1 MCTFGLVCGDCN
13 EMQSGR
19 DPWKDLVA
27 QRKRWTDDLKCWVVV
42 TSGLSRRTIA
52 AEEKRGGWTSSG
64 RRRGY
69 MGWRGGRAQGSR
81 TGGRVEVGLAGTLEQ
96 RVAVCSRG
104 LRQGKGDNNGVLSV
118 PKSKPNRRG
127 AAQRPPSS
135 VAKEAVEAAATTT
148 GQTSRG
154 RACAEWAER
163 EDRGSAVA
171 VVGALAD
178 HHQYAGQG
186 SRETASFSPAIW
198 RG

>member
-1 MCTFGLVCGDCN
+1 
-13 EMQSGR
+13 
-19 DPWKDLVA
+19 
-27 QRKRWTDDLKCWVVV
+27 
-42 TSGLSRRTIA
+42 
-52 AEEKRGGWTSSG
+52 
-64 RRRGY
+64 
-69 MGWRGGRAQGSR
+69 
-81 TGGRVEVGLAGTLEQ
+81 
-96 RVAVCSRG
+96 
-104 LRQGKGDNNGVLSV
+104 VLSV